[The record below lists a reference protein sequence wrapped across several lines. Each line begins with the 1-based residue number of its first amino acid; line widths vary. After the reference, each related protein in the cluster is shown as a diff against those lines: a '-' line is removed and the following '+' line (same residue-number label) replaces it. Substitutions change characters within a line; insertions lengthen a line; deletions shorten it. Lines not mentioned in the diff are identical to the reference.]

1 MKSDRFKFNRM
12 ELAGSL
18 GDLGTLI
25 PLFVALIVLCKLSIT
40 SVLLLAGIYYVA
52 SGVFFRLP
60 MPVQPLKVV
69 SALAIAMPAQ
79 VTPSILA
86 ATAMVFGL
94 VTLVVGLTGLIDWI
108 AKLFT
113 KPIVRGIQLG
123 LGFILVKKG
132 IGFIL
137 DPNLFSNSDASYF
150 QLWGISANLILGIVG
165 CAITLILITNKKIPA
180 ALFVITIGFALG
192 IAFGS
197 IGNTSISFGPTPV
210 EFYFPSSSDFF
221 IAITL
226 LVIPQIPLTIGNAI
240 IGTKDT
246 SKSLFGKGEITER
259 VTNRNLSIS
268 MGLANLVTGIV
279 GGIPMCHGA
288 GGLAAHYRFG
298 ARTGGSNIIIGLIF
312 MIIAILFGS
321 LGITLLTSL
330 PNAIFGIL
338 LVFAGLELATL
349 IKDIR
354 ERNDLFVVV
363 LIASVAIVSTNMSIA
378 FAVGIAVSLLIR
390 IAKIE
395 L

>member
-1 MKSDRFKFNRM
+1 M
-12 ELAGSL
+12 

-40 SVLLLAGIYYVA
+40 TVLLLAGAYYII
-52 SGVFFRLP
+52 SGIFFRLP

-69 SALAIAMPAQ
+69 SAIAIAIPTQ
-79 VTPSILA
+79 VTPSVLA

-94 VTLVVGLTGLIDWI
+94 ITLFLGLTGLIDWI
-108 AKLFT
+108 AKLFS

-132 IGFIL
+132 MGFIL
-137 DPNLFSNSDASYF
+137 DPNLFSNSGADAY
-150 QLWGISANLILGIVG
+150 QLWGISANLILGIAG
-165 CAITLILITNKKIPA
+165 CAITLVLITNKKVPA
-180 ALFVITIGFALG
+180 ALLIISIGFVLGFVFGTIGD
-192 IAFGS
+192 IP
-197 IGNTSISFGPTPV
+197 ISLGPTPI
-210 EFYFPSSSDFF
+210 EFYIPSSNDFF

-246 SKSLFGKGEITER
+246 SQSLFGKGSATKR

-268 MGLANLVTGIV
+268 MGLANLLTGIT
-279 GGIPMCHGA
+279 GGVPMCHGA

-298 ARTGGSNIIIGLIF
+298 ARTGGSNIMIGLIF
-312 MIIAILFGS
+312 LVIAILFGS
-321 LGITLLTSL
+321 IGITLLTSL

-338 LVFAGLELATL
+338 LIFAGLELATL
-349 IKDIR
+349 IKDIK

-378 FAVGIAVSLLIR
+378 FAIGIAVSFLIR
-390 IAKIE
+390 VAKIE